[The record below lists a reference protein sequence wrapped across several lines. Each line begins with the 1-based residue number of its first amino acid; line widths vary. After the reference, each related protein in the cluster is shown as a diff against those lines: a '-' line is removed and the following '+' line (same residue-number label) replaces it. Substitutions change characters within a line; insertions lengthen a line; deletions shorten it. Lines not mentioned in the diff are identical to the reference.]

1 MNDLSVSLVERISD
15 AIDKAVSETSGPL
28 IAAFDADGT
37 LWDTDMGENFFFH
50 QIEQKLL
57 KNLPTEP
64 WEHYIRMKEEVSPQ
78 AAYLWLAQINGGQP
92 LAQVRKWSE
101 ECLKAHSPLPIF
113 EGQKKLI
120 DLLHSKDVKVYVVTA
135 SIKWAVEPAAAI
147 YGISP
152 DRVLGI
158 TTKIDDSGLVTK
170 EQDGPITWRQGKV
183 EGLLKA
189 TKGVRPFFCSGNTPG
204 DLALL
209 ESATHVRLAMA
220 ASNGNPELFEDELR
234 LAEIAK
240 SKGWFYHL
248 PVSDGPL

>member
-1 MNDLSVSLVERISD
+1 MNDLSVSLVRKISD

-28 IAAFDADGT
+28 VAAFDADGT

-57 KNLPTEP
+57 KNLPPEP
-64 WEHYIRMKEEVSPQ
+64 WEHYLRLKKEVSPQ
-78 AAYLWLAQINGGQP
+78 VAYLWLAQINAGQP
-92 LAQVRKWSE
+92 LTQVRKWSE
-101 ECLKAHSPLPIF
+101 ECVKAHSPLPIF
-113 EGQKKLI
+113 NGQKKLI

-135 SIKWAVEPAAAI
+135 SIKWSVEPAAAI
-147 YGISP
+147 YGIPP

-158 TTKIDDSGLVTK
+158 TTKIDGAGLVTT
-170 EQDGPITWRQGKV
+170 EQDGPITWREGKV
-183 EGLLKA
+183 EGLLR
-189 TKGVRPFFCSGNTPG
+189 TTSGIRPFFCSGNTPG

-234 LAEIAK
+234 LVEIAK
-240 SKGWFYHL
+240 NKGWFYHL
-248 PVSDGPL
+248 PVSDDPF